1 MKKKILFVIPD
12 FYIGGTNKS
21 LENLLLL
28 IDSNIYE
35 IRIFSLYED
44 GDFYYK
50 EKVFKPY
57 LIKKS
62 LFYRLFHDH
71 FWFRKFSTLFSLLFR
86 CNASRL
92 LHKFEI
98 NRIQKK
104 EKFDTV
110 IAFQEGSATQFV
122 SLINYPVNRIAWVHC
137 DYANRFTAIEKK
149 SELSL
154 YCLYNHIV
162 SVSYSAVHS
171 FNSIYPEL
179 KDRTKCIYNLID
191 RSYILRQSSQD
202 VNFEKQG
209 NCCNLISVGRFVA
222 VKQFGLIP
230 QIVQKLKLLTK
241 KSFCWYI
248 VGDGNERNMVESVI
262 SSMGLDKNIK
272 ILGAKDNPYPYF
284 KQSDLYVCTSL
295 SESFSYTIAES
306 KTLHVPVLTNDFPVA
321 NEVVSPNEGWI
332 CNVKDM
338 AFILK
343 DIIEDKNCIYSNVKK
358 TIDNFKYDNNA
369 IVDTFCKLI

>member
-1 MKKKILFVIPD
+1 MKKKILFVIPE
-12 FYIGGTNKS
+12 YSHGGTNKS
-21 LENLLLL
+21 LESLLSA
-28 IDSNIYE
+28 IDEKRYE
-35 IRIFSLYED
+35 ISIFCLYED
-44 GDFYYK
+44 GGVFYK
-50 EKVFKPY
+50 NIFKPY
-57 LIKKS
+57 IIAKS
-62 LFYRLFHDH
+62 LLYVLAHDNVITRKVMGVAMKLFKDLSFNWLYRYEA
-71 FWFRKFSTLFSLLFR
+71 
-86 CNASRL
+86 NRL
-92 LHKFEI
+92 QHKY
-98 NRIQKK
+98 
-104 EKFDTV
+104 KFDTV

-137 DYANRFTAIEKK
+137 YYANRFTAIEKK

-191 RSYILRQSSQD
+191 CSYILRQSSQD

-209 NCCNLISVGRFVA
+209 NCFNLISVGRFVA

>member
-1 MKKKILFVIPD
+1 MKKKILFVIPE
-12 FYIGGTNKS
+12 YSHGGTNKS
-21 LENLLLL
+21 LESLLSA
-28 IDSNIYE
+28 IDEKRYE
-35 IRIFSLYED
+35 ISIFSLYED
-44 GDFYYK
+44 GGVFYK
-50 EKVFKPY
+50 NIFNPY
-57 LIKKS
+57 IIAKS
-62 LFYRLFHDH
+62 LLYVLAHDNVITRKVMGVAMKLFKNLSFNWLYRYEA
-71 FWFRKFSTLFSLLFR
+71 
-86 CNASRL
+86 NRL
-92 LHKFEI
+92 QHKY
-98 NRIQKK
+98 
-104 EKFDTV
+104 KFDTV

-137 DYANRFTAIEKK
+137 DYANRFAAIEKK

-209 NCCNLISVGRFVA
+209 NCFNLISVGRFVA

-343 DIIEDKNCIYSNVKK
+343 DIIEDKNSIYSNVKK

>member
-1 MKKKILFVIPD
+1 MKKKILFVIPE
-12 FYIGGTNKS
+12 YSHGGTNKS
-21 LENLLLL
+21 LESLLSA
-28 IDSNIYE
+28 IDEKRYE
-35 IRIFSLYED
+35 ISIFCLYED
-44 GDFYYK
+44 GGVYYK
-50 EKVFKPY
+50 NIFKPY
-57 LIKKS
+57 IIAKS
-62 LFYRLFHDH
+62 LLYVLAHDNVITRKVMGVAMKLFKNLSFNWLYRYEA
-71 FWFRKFSTLFSLLFR
+71 
-86 CNASRL
+86 NRL
-92 LHKFEI
+92 QHKY
-98 NRIQKK
+98 
-104 EKFDTV
+104 KFDTV

-137 DYANRFTAIEKK
+137 DYANRFADIEKK

-191 RSYILRQSSQD
+191 CSYILRQSSQD

-209 NCCNLISVGRFVA
+209 NCFNLISVGRFVA

>member
-1 MKKKILFVIPD
+1 MKKKILFVIPE
-12 FYIGGTNKS
+12 YSHGGTNKS
-21 LENLLLL
+21 LESLLSA
-28 IDSNIYE
+28 IDEKRYE
-35 IRIFSLYED
+35 ISIFCLYED
-44 GDFYYK
+44 GGVFYK
-50 EKVFKPY
+50 NIFKPY
-57 LIKKS
+57 IIAKS
-62 LFYRLFHDH
+62 LLYVLAHDNVITRKVMGVAMKLFKNLSFNWLYRYEA
-71 FWFRKFSTLFSLLFR
+71 
-86 CNASRL
+86 NRL
-92 LHKFEI
+92 QHKY
-98 NRIQKK
+98 
-104 EKFDTV
+104 KFDTV

-209 NCCNLISVGRFVA
+209 NCFNLISVGRFVA

-241 KSFCWYI
+241 KSFCWYS

>member
-1 MKKKILFVIPD
+1 MKKKILFVIPE
-12 FYIGGTNKS
+12 YSHGGTNKS
-21 LENLLLL
+21 LESLLSA
-28 IDSNIYE
+28 IDEKRYE
-35 IRIFSLYED
+35 ISIFCLYED
-44 GDFYYK
+44 GGVYYK
-50 EKVFKPY
+50 NIFKPY
-57 LIKKS
+57 IIAKS
-62 LFYRLFHDH
+62 LLYVLAHDNVITRKVMGVAMKLFKNLSFNWLYRYEA
-71 FWFRKFSTLFSLLFR
+71 
-86 CNASRL
+86 NRL
-92 LHKFEI
+92 QHKY
-98 NRIQKK
+98 
-104 EKFDTV
+104 KFDTV

-137 DYANRFTAIEKK
+137 DYANRFAAIEKK

-191 RSYILRQSSQD
+191 CSYILRQSSQAI
-202 VNFEKQG
+202 NFEKQG
-209 NCCNLISVGRFVA
+209 NCFNLISVGRFVA
-222 VKQFGLIP
+222 VKQFDLIP

>member
-1 MKKKILFVIPD
+1 MKKKILFVIPE
-12 FYIGGTNKS
+12 YSHGGTNKS
-21 LENLLLL
+21 LESLLSA
-28 IDSNIYE
+28 IDEKRYE
-35 IRIFSLYED
+35 ISIFCLYED
-44 GDFYYK
+44 GGVYYK
-50 EKVFKPY
+50 NIFKPY
-57 LIKKS
+57 IIAKS
-62 LFYRLFHDH
+62 LLYVLAHDNVITRKVMGVAMKLFKNLSFNWLYRYEA
-71 FWFRKFSTLFSLLFR
+71 
-86 CNASRL
+86 NRL
-92 LHKFEI
+92 QHKY
-98 NRIQKK
+98 
-104 EKFDTV
+104 KFDTV

-191 RSYILRQSSQD
+191 CSYILRQSSQD

-209 NCCNLISVGRFVA
+209 NCFNLISVGRFVA

>member
-1 MKKKILFVIPD
+1 MKKKILFVIPE
-12 FYIGGTNKS
+12 YSHGGTNKS
-21 LENLLLL
+21 LESLLSA
-28 IDSNIYE
+28 IDEKRYE
-35 IRIFSLYED
+35 ISIFCLYED
-44 GDFYYK
+44 GGVYYK
-50 EKVFKPY
+50 NIFKPY
-57 LIKKS
+57 IIAKS
-62 LFYRLFHDH
+62 LLYVLAHDNVITRKVMGVAMKLFKNLSFNWLYRYEA
-71 FWFRKFSTLFSLLFR
+71 
-86 CNASRL
+86 NRL
-92 LHKFEI
+92 QHKY
-98 NRIQKK
+98 
-104 EKFDTV
+104 KFDTV

-137 DYANRFTAIEKK
+137 DYANRFAAIEKK

-191 RSYILRQSSQD
+191 CSYILRQSSQD

-209 NCCNLISVGRFVA
+209 NCFNLISVGRFVA
-222 VKQFGLIP
+222 VKQFDLIP

-241 KSFCWYI
+241 KSFCWNI

>member
-1 MKKKILFVIPD
+1 MKKKILFVIPE
-12 FYIGGTNKS
+12 YSHGGTNKS
-21 LENLLLL
+21 LESLLSA
-28 IDSNIYE
+28 IDEKRYE
-35 IRIFSLYED
+35 ISIFCLYED
-44 GDFYYK
+44 GGVFYK
-50 EKVFKPY
+50 NIFKPY
-57 LIKKS
+57 IIAKS
-62 LFYRLFHDH
+62 LLYVLAHDNVITRKVMGVAMKLFKNLSFNWLYRYEA
-71 FWFRKFSTLFSLLFR
+71 
-86 CNASRL
+86 NRL
-92 LHKFEI
+92 QHKY
-98 NRIQKK
+98 
-104 EKFDTV
+104 KFDTV

-137 DYANRFTAIEKK
+137 DYGNRFAAIEKK

-191 RSYILRQSSQD
+191 CSYILRQSAQEI
-202 VNFEKQG
+202 NFEKQD
-209 NCCNLISVGRFVA
+209 NCFNLISVGRFVA

>member
-1 MKKKILFVIPD
+1 MKKKILFVIPE
-12 FYIGGTNKS
+12 FSHGGTNKS
-21 LENLLLL
+21 LESLLSA
-28 IDSNIYE
+28 IDEKRYE
-35 IRIFSLYED
+35 ISIFSLYED
-44 GDFYYK
+44 GGVFYK
-50 EKVFKPY
+50 NIFNPY
-57 LIKKS
+57 IIAKS
-62 LFYRLFHDH
+62 LLYVLAHDNVITRKVMGVAMKLFKNLSFNWLYRYEANRLQ
-71 FWFRKFSTLFSLLFR
+71 RKY
-86 CNASRL
+86 
-92 LHKFEI
+92 
-98 NRIQKK
+98 
-104 EKFDTV
+104 KFDTV

-122 SLINYPVNRIAWVHC
+122 SLISYPVNRIAWVHC
-137 DYANRFTAIEKK
+137 DYANRFAAIEKK

-191 RSYILRQSSQD
+191 CSYILRQSSQD
-202 VNFEKQG
+202 INFEKQD
-209 NCCNLISVGRFVA
+209 NCFNLISVGRFVA
-222 VKQFGLIP
+222 VKQFDLIP

-358 TIDNFKYDNNA
+358 TIGNFKYDNNA

>member
-1 MKKKILFVIPD
+1 MKKKILFVIPE
-12 FYIGGTNKS
+12 YSHGGTNKS
-21 LENLLLL
+21 LESLLSA
-28 IDSNIYE
+28 IDEKRYE
-35 IRIFSLYED
+35 ISIFCLYED
-44 GDFYYK
+44 GGVFYK
-50 EKVFKPY
+50 NIFKPY
-57 LIKKS
+57 IIAKS
-62 LFYRLFHDH
+62 LLYVLAHDNVITRKVMGVAMKLFKNLSFNWLYRYEA
-71 FWFRKFSTLFSLLFR
+71 
-86 CNASRL
+86 NRL
-92 LHKFEI
+92 QHKY
-98 NRIQKK
+98 
-104 EKFDTV
+104 KFDTV

-154 YCLYNHIV
+154 YYLYNHIV

-191 RSYILRQSSQD
+191 CSYILRQSSQD

-209 NCCNLISVGRFVA
+209 NCFNLISVGRFVA

>member
-1 MKKKILFVIPD
+1 MKKKILFVIPE
-12 FYIGGTNKS
+12 YSHGGTNKS
-21 LENLLLL
+21 LESFLSV
-28 IDSNIYE
+28 IDENRYE
-35 IRIFSLYED
+35 IAIFCLYED
-44 GDFYYK
+44 GGIFYK
-50 EKVFKPY
+50 NIFKPY
-57 LIKKS
+57 IVSKS
-62 LFYRLFHDH
+62 LLYVLAHDNVITRKVMGIAMYLLKNLSFNWLYRYEANRLQ
-71 FWFRKFSTLFSLLFR
+71 RKY
-86 CNASRL
+86 
-92 LHKFEI
+92 KF
-98 NRIQKK
+98 N
-104 EKFDTV
+104 TV

-122 SLINYPVNRIAWVHC
+122 SLINYPVNKIAWVHC
-137 DYANRFTAIEKK
+137 DYASRFAAIGKK

-154 YCLYNHIV
+154 YGLYNHIV

-191 RSYILRQSSQD
+191 SSSILQQSSQD
-202 VNFEKQG
+202 INLEKQD
-209 NCCNLISVGRFVA
+209 NCFNLISVGRFVA

-230 QIVQKLKLLTK
+230 QIVQRLKLLTK

-248 VGDGNERNMVESVI
+248 VGDGNERNMVESII
-262 SSMGLDKNIK
+262 SSMGLNKNIK
-272 ILGAKDNPYPYF
+272 ILGAKDNPYPYL

-338 AFILK
+338 PFVLK
-343 DIIEDKNCIYSNVKK
+343 DIIEDNNCIYSNVKK
-358 TIDNFKYDNNA
+358 KIGNFKYDNNI
-369 IVDTFCKLI
+369 IVDNFCKLL

>member
-1 MKKKILFVIPD
+1 MKKKILFVIPE
-12 FYIGGTNKS
+12 YSHGGTNKS
-21 LENLLLL
+21 LESLLSA
-28 IDSNIYE
+28 IDEKRYE
-35 IRIFSLYED
+35 ISIFCLYED
-44 GDFYYK
+44 GGVFYK
-50 EKVFKPY
+50 NIFKPY
-57 LIKKS
+57 IIAKS
-62 LFYRLFHDH
+62 LLYVLAHDNVITRKVMGVAMKLFKNLSFNWLYRYEA
-71 FWFRKFSTLFSLLFR
+71 
-86 CNASRL
+86 NRL
-92 LHKFEI
+92 QHKY
-98 NRIQKK
+98 
-104 EKFDTV
+104 KFDTV

-137 DYANRFTAIEKK
+137 DYANRFAAIEKK

-191 RSYILRQSSQD
+191 CSYILRQSSQD

-209 NCCNLISVGRFVA
+209 NCFNLISVGRFVA
-222 VKQFGLIP
+222 VKQFDLIP
-230 QIVQKLKLLTK
+230 QIVRKLNLLTK

>member
-1 MKKKILFVIPD
+1 MKKKILFVIPE
-12 FYIGGTNKS
+12 YSHGGTNKS
-21 LENLLLL
+21 LESLLSA
-28 IDSNIYE
+28 IDEKRYE
-35 IRIFSLYED
+35 ISIFSLYED
-44 GDFYYK
+44 GGVFYK
-50 EKVFKPY
+50 NIFNPY
-57 LIKKS
+57 IIAKS
-62 LFYRLFHDH
+62 LLYVLAHDNVITRKVMGVAMKLFKNLSFNWLYRYEA
-71 FWFRKFSTLFSLLFR
+71 
-86 CNASRL
+86 NRL
-92 LHKFEI
+92 QHKY
-98 NRIQKK
+98 
-104 EKFDTV
+104 KFDTV

-137 DYANRFTAIEKK
+137 DYANRFVAIEKK

-191 RSYILRQSSQD
+191 CSYILRQSSQD
-202 VNFEKQG
+202 INFEKQG
-209 NCCNLISVGRFVA
+209 NCFNLISVGRFVA
-222 VKQFGLIP
+222 VKQFDLIP
-230 QIVQKLKLLTK
+230 QIVRKLKLLTK

>member
-1 MKKKILFVIPD
+1 MKKKILFVIPE
-12 FYIGGTNKS
+12 YSHGGTNKS
-21 LENLLLL
+21 LESLLSA
-28 IDSNIYE
+28 IDEKRYE
-35 IRIFSLYED
+35 MSIFCLYED
-44 GDFYYK
+44 GGVYYK
-50 EKVFKPY
+50 NIFKPY
-57 LIKKS
+57 IIAKS
-62 LFYRLFHDH
+62 LLYVLAHDNVITRKVMGVAMKLFKNLSFNWLYRYEA
-71 FWFRKFSTLFSLLFR
+71 
-86 CNASRL
+86 NRL
-92 LHKFEI
+92 QHKY
-98 NRIQKK
+98 
-104 EKFDTV
+104 KFDTV
-110 IAFQEGSATQFV
+110 IAYQEGSATQFV
-122 SLINYPVNRIAWVHC
+122 SLISYPVNRIAWVHC
-137 DYANRFTAIEKK
+137 DYGNRFAAIEKK

-191 RSYILRQSSQD
+191 CSYILRQSAQEI
-202 VNFEKQG
+202 NFEKQD
-209 NCCNLISVGRFVA
+209 NCFNLISVGRFVA

>member
-1 MKKKILFVIPD
+1 MKKKILFVIPE
-12 FYIGGTNKS
+12 YSHGGTNKS
-21 LENLLLL
+21 LESLLSA
-28 IDSNIYE
+28 IDEKRYE
-35 IRIFSLYED
+35 ISIFSLYED
-44 GDFYYK
+44 GGVFYK
-50 EKVFKPY
+50 NIFNPY
-57 LIKKS
+57 IIAKS
-62 LFYRLFHDH
+62 LLYVLAHDNVITRKVMGVAMKLFKNLSFNWLYRYEA
-71 FWFRKFSTLFSLLFR
+71 
-86 CNASRL
+86 NRL
-92 LHKFEI
+92 QHKY
-98 NRIQKK
+98 
-104 EKFDTV
+104 KFDTV
-110 IAFQEGSATQFV
+110 IAFQEGCATQFV

-137 DYANRFTAIEKK
+137 DYANRFAAIEKK

-191 RSYILRQSSQD
+191 CSYILRQSSQD
-202 VNFEKQG
+202 INFEKQG
-209 NCCNLISVGRFVA
+209 NCFNLISVGRFVA
-222 VKQFGLIP
+222 VKQFDLIP

-272 ILGAKDNPYPYF
+272 IIGAKDNPYPYF

-358 TIDNFKYDNNA
+358 TIDDFKYDNNA

>member
-1 MKKKILFVIPD
+1 MKKKILFVIPE
-12 FYIGGTNKS
+12 YSHGGTNKS
-21 LENLLLL
+21 LESLLSA
-28 IDSNIYE
+28 IDEKRYE
-35 IRIFSLYED
+35 ISIFSLYED
-44 GDFYYK
+44 GGVFYK
-50 EKVFKPY
+50 NIFNPY
-57 LIKKS
+57 IIAKS
-62 LFYRLFHDH
+62 LLYVLAHDNVITRKVMGVAMKLFKNLSFNWLYRYEANRLQ
-71 FWFRKFSTLFSLLFR
+71 RKY
-86 CNASRL
+86 
-92 LHKFEI
+92 
-98 NRIQKK
+98 
-104 EKFDTV
+104 KFDTV

-122 SLINYPVNRIAWVHC
+122 SLISYPVNRIAWVHC
-137 DYANRFTAIEKK
+137 DYANRFAAIEKK

-179 KDRTKCIYNLID
+179 KERTKCIYNLID
-191 RSYILRQSSQD
+191 CSYILRQSAQD
-202 VNFEKQG
+202 INFEKQD
-209 NCCNLISVGRFVA
+209 NCFNLISVGRFVA
-222 VKQFGLIP
+222 VKQFDLIP

-248 VGDGNERNMVESVI
+248 VGDGNDRNMVESII
-262 SSMGLDKNIK
+262 SSLGLNKNIK

-321 NEVVSPNEGWI
+321 NEVVSPNEGWV

-358 TIDNFKYDNNA
+358 TIGNFKYDNNA

>member
-1 MKKKILFVIPD
+1 MKKKILFVIPE
-12 FYIGGTNKS
+12 YSHGGTNKS
-21 LENLLLL
+21 LESLLSA
-28 IDSNIYE
+28 IDEKRYE
-35 IRIFSLYED
+35 ISIFCLYED
-44 GDFYYK
+44 GGVFYK
-50 EKVFKPY
+50 NIFKPY
-57 LIKKS
+57 IIAKS
-62 LFYRLFHDH
+62 LLYVLAHDNVITRKVMGVAMKLFKDLSFNWLYRYEA
-71 FWFRKFSTLFSLLFR
+71 
-86 CNASRL
+86 NRL
-92 LHKFEI
+92 QHKY
-98 NRIQKK
+98 
-104 EKFDTV
+104 KFDTV

-191 RSYILRQSSQD
+191 CSYILRQSSQD

-209 NCCNLISVGRFVA
+209 NCFNLISVGRFVA

>member
-1 MKKKILFVIPD
+1 MKKKILFVIPE
-12 FYIGGTNKS
+12 YSHGGTNKS
-21 LENLLLL
+21 LESLLSA
-28 IDSNIYE
+28 IDEKRYE
-35 IRIFSLYED
+35 MSIFCLYED
-44 GDFYYK
+44 GGVYYK
-50 EKVFKPY
+50 NIFKPY
-57 LIKKS
+57 IIAKS
-62 LFYRLFHDH
+62 LLYVLAHDNVITRKVMGVAMKLFKNLSFNWLYRYEA
-71 FWFRKFSTLFSLLFR
+71 
-86 CNASRL
+86 NRL
-92 LHKFEI
+92 QHKY
-98 NRIQKK
+98 
-104 EKFDTV
+104 KFDTV
-110 IAFQEGSATQFV
+110 IAYQEGSATQFV

-137 DYANRFTAIEKK
+137 DYANRFAAIEKK

-191 RSYILRQSSQD
+191 CSYILRQSAQEI
-202 VNFEKQG
+202 NFEKQD
-209 NCCNLISVGRFVA
+209 NCFNLISVGRFVA

>member
-1 MKKKILFVIPD
+1 MKKKILFVIPE
-12 FYIGGTNKS
+12 YSHGGTNKS
-21 LENLLLL
+21 LESLLSA
-28 IDSNIYE
+28 IDEKRYE
-35 IRIFSLYED
+35 ISIFCLYED
-44 GDFYYK
+44 GGVYYK
-50 EKVFKPY
+50 NIFKPY
-57 LIKKS
+57 IIAKS
-62 LFYRLFHDH
+62 LLYVLAHDNVITRKVMGVAMKLFKNLSFNWLYRYEA
-71 FWFRKFSTLFSLLFR
+71 
-86 CNASRL
+86 NRL
-92 LHKFEI
+92 QHKY
-98 NRIQKK
+98 
-104 EKFDTV
+104 KFDTV

-137 DYANRFTAIEKK
+137 DYANRFAAIEKK

-191 RSYILRQSSQD
+191 CSYILRQSSQD

-209 NCCNLISVGRFVA
+209 NCFNLISVGRFVA

-272 ILGAKDNPYPYF
+272 ILGAKDTPHPYF
-284 KQSDLYVCTSL
+284 KQSDLYVCTSV

-306 KTLHVPVLTNDFPVA
+306 KTLHVPLLTNDFPVA

>member
-1 MKKKILFVIPD
+1 MKKKILFVIPE
-12 FYIGGTNKS
+12 YSHGGTNKS
-21 LENLLLL
+21 LESLLSA
-28 IDSNIYE
+28 IDEKRYE
-35 IRIFSLYED
+35 ISIFSLYED
-44 GDFYYK
+44 GGVFYK
-50 EKVFKPY
+50 NIFNPY
-57 LIKKS
+57 IIAKS
-62 LFYRLFHDH
+62 LLYVLAHDNVITRKVMGVAMKLFKNLSFNWLYRYEANRLQ
-71 FWFRKFSTLFSLLFR
+71 RKY
-86 CNASRL
+86 
-92 LHKFEI
+92 
-98 NRIQKK
+98 
-104 EKFDTV
+104 KFDTV

-122 SLINYPVNRIAWVHC
+122 SLISYPVNRIAWVHC
-137 DYANRFTAIEKK
+137 DYANRFAAIEKK

-179 KDRTKCIYNLID
+179 KERTKCIYNLID
-191 RSYILRQSSQD
+191 CSYILRQSSQD
-202 VNFEKQG
+202 INFEKQD
-209 NCCNLISVGRFVA
+209 NCFNLISVGRFVA
-222 VKQFGLIP
+222 VKQFDLIP
-230 QIVQKLKLLTK
+230 QIVQKLKILTK

-248 VGDGNERNMVESVI
+248 VGDGNDRNMVESVI
-262 SSMGLDKNIK
+262 SSLGLNKNIK

-358 TIDNFKYDNNA
+358 TIGNFKYDNNA

>member
-1 MKKKILFVIPD
+1 MKKKILFVIPE
-12 FYIGGTNKS
+12 FSHGGTNKS
-21 LENLLLL
+21 LESLLSA
-28 IDSNIYE
+28 IDEKRYE
-35 IRIFSLYED
+35 ISIFSLYED
-44 GDFYYK
+44 GGVFYK
-50 EKVFKPY
+50 NIFNPY
-57 LIKKS
+57 IIAKS
-62 LFYRLFHDH
+62 LLYVLAHDNVITRKVMGVAMKLFKNLSFNWLYRYEANRLQ
-71 FWFRKFSTLFSLLFR
+71 RKY
-86 CNASRL
+86 
-92 LHKFEI
+92 
-98 NRIQKK
+98 
-104 EKFDTV
+104 KFDTV

-122 SLINYPVNRIAWVHC
+122 SLISYPVNRIAWVHC
-137 DYANRFTAIEKK
+137 DYANRFAAIEKK

-179 KDRTKCIYNLID
+179 KERTKCIYNLID
-191 RSYILRQSSQD
+191 CSYILRQSSQD
-202 VNFEKQG
+202 INFEKQD
-209 NCCNLISVGRFVA
+209 NCFNLISVGRFVA
-222 VKQFGLIP
+222 VKQFDLIP

-248 VGDGNERNMVESVI
+248 VGDGNDRNMVESVI
-262 SSMGLDKNIK
+262 SSLGLNKNIK

-358 TIDNFKYDNNA
+358 TIVNFKYDNNA

>member
-1 MKKKILFVIPD
+1 MKKKILFVIPE
-12 FYIGGTNKS
+12 YSHGGTNKS
-21 LENLLLL
+21 LESLLSA
-28 IDSNIYE
+28 IDEKRYE
-35 IRIFSLYED
+35 ISIFCLYED
-44 GDFYYK
+44 GGVYYK
-50 EKVFKPY
+50 NIFKPY
-57 LIKKS
+57 IIAKS
-62 LFYRLFHDH
+62 LLYVLAHDNVITRKVMGVAMKLFKNLSFNWLYRYEA
-71 FWFRKFSTLFSLLFR
+71 
-86 CNASRL
+86 NRL
-92 LHKFEI
+92 QHKY
-98 NRIQKK
+98 
-104 EKFDTV
+104 KFDTV

-137 DYANRFTAIEKK
+137 DYANRFAAIEKK

-191 RSYILRQSSQD
+191 CSYILRQSSQD

-209 NCCNLISVGRFVA
+209 NCFNLISVGRFVA
-222 VKQFGLIP
+222 VKQFDLIP

-248 VGDGNERNMVESVI
+248 VGDGNERNKVESVI

>member
-1 MKKKILFVIPD
+1 MKKKILFVIPE
-12 FYIGGTNKS
+12 YSHGGTNKS
-21 LENLLLL
+21 LESLLSA
-28 IDSNIYE
+28 IDEKRYE
-35 IRIFSLYED
+35 ISIFCLYED
-44 GDFYYK
+44 GGVYYK
-50 EKVFKPY
+50 NIFKPY
-57 LIKKS
+57 IIAKS
-62 LFYRLFHDH
+62 LLYVLAHDNVITRKVMGVAMKLFKNLSFNWLYRYEA
-71 FWFRKFSTLFSLLFR
+71 
-86 CNASRL
+86 NRL
-92 LHKFEI
+92 QHKY
-98 NRIQKK
+98 
-104 EKFDTV
+104 KFDTV

-137 DYANRFTAIEKK
+137 DYANRFAAIEKK

-209 NCCNLISVGRFVA
+209 NCFNLISVGRFVA

>member
-1 MKKKILFVIPD
+1 MKKKILFVIPE
-12 FYIGGTNKS
+12 YSHGGTNKS
-21 LENLLLL
+21 LESLLSA
-28 IDSNIYE
+28 IDEKRYE
-35 IRIFSLYED
+35 ISIFCLYED
-44 GDFYYK
+44 GGVFYK
-50 EKVFKPY
+50 NIFKPY
-57 LIKKS
+57 IIAKS
-62 LFYRLFHDH
+62 LLYVLAHDNVITRKVMGVAMKLFKNLSFNWLYRYEA
-71 FWFRKFSTLFSLLFR
+71 
-86 CNASRL
+86 NRL
-92 LHKFEI
+92 QHKY
-98 NRIQKK
+98 
-104 EKFDTV
+104 KFDTV

-137 DYANRFTAIEKK
+137 DYANRFAAIEKK

-191 RSYILRQSSQD
+191 CSYILRQSSQD

-209 NCCNLISVGRFVA
+209 NCFNLISVGRFVA
-222 VKQFGLIP
+222 VKQFDLIP

>member
-1 MKKKILFVIPD
+1 MKKKILFVIPE
-12 FYIGGTNKS
+12 FSHGGTNKS
-21 LENLLLL
+21 LESLLSA
-28 IDSNIYE
+28 IDEKRYE
-35 IRIFSLYED
+35 ISIFSLYED
-44 GDFYYK
+44 GGVFYK
-50 EKVFKPY
+50 NIFNPY
-57 LIKKS
+57 IIAKS
-62 LFYRLFHDH
+62 LLYVLAHDNVITRKVMGVAMKLFKNLSFNWLYRYEANRLQ
-71 FWFRKFSTLFSLLFR
+71 RKY
-86 CNASRL
+86 
-92 LHKFEI
+92 
-98 NRIQKK
+98 
-104 EKFDTV
+104 KFDTV

-122 SLINYPVNRIAWVHC
+122 SLISYPVNRIAWVHC
-137 DYANRFTAIEKK
+137 DYANRFAAIEKK

-179 KDRTKCIYNLID
+179 KERTKCIYNLID
-191 RSYILRQSSQD
+191 CSYILRQSSQD
-202 VNFEKQG
+202 INFEKQD
-209 NCCNLISVGRFVA
+209 NCFNLISVGRFVA
-222 VKQFGLIP
+222 VKQFDLIP

-248 VGDGNERNMVESVI
+248 VGDGNDRNMVESVI
-262 SSMGLDKNIK
+262 SSLGLNKNIK

-358 TIDNFKYDNNA
+358 TIANFKYDNNA

>member
-1 MKKKILFVIPD
+1 MKKKILFVIPE
-12 FYIGGTNKS
+12 YSHGGTNKS
-21 LENLLLL
+21 LESLLSA
-28 IDSNIYE
+28 IDEKRYE
-35 IRIFSLYED
+35 ISIFSLYED
-44 GDFYYK
+44 GGVFYK
-50 EKVFKPY
+50 NIFNPY
-57 LIKKS
+57 IIAKS
-62 LFYRLFHDH
+62 LLYVLAHDNVITRKVMGVAMKLFKNLSFNWLYRYEA
-71 FWFRKFSTLFSLLFR
+71 
-86 CNASRL
+86 NRL
-92 LHKFEI
+92 QHKY
-98 NRIQKK
+98 
-104 EKFDTV
+104 KFDTV

-137 DYANRFTAIEKK
+137 DYANRFADIEKK

-191 RSYILRQSSQD
+191 CSYILRQSSQD
-202 VNFEKQG
+202 INFEKQD
-209 NCCNLISVGRFVA
+209 NCFNLISVGRFVA
-222 VKQFGLIP
+222 VKQFDLIP

>member
-1 MKKKILFVIPD
+1 MKKKILFVIPE
-12 FYIGGTNKS
+12 YSHGGTNKS
-21 LENLLLL
+21 LESLLSA
-28 IDSNIYE
+28 IDEKRYE
-35 IRIFSLYED
+35 ISIFSLYED
-44 GDFYYK
+44 GGVFYK
-50 EKVFKPY
+50 NIFNPY
-57 LIKKS
+57 IIAKS
-62 LFYRLFHDH
+62 LLYVLAHDNVITRKVMGVAMKLFKNLSFNWLYRYEA
-71 FWFRKFSTLFSLLFR
+71 
-86 CNASRL
+86 NRL
-92 LHKFEI
+92 QHKY
-98 NRIQKK
+98 
-104 EKFDTV
+104 KFDTV

-137 DYANRFTAIEKK
+137 DYANRFAAIEKK

-191 RSYILRQSSQD
+191 CSYILRQSFQD
-202 VNFEKQG
+202 INFEKQG
-209 NCCNLISVGRFVA
+209 NCFNLISVGRFVA
-222 VKQFGLIP
+222 VKQFDLIP

>member
-1 MKKKILFVIPD
+1 MKKKILFVIPE
-12 FYIGGTNKS
+12 YSHGGTNKS
-21 LENLLLL
+21 LESFLSV
-28 IDSNIYE
+28 IDENRYE
-35 IRIFSLYED
+35 IAIFCLYED
-44 GDFYYK
+44 GGILYK
-50 EKVFKPY
+50 NIFKPY
-57 LIKKS
+57 IVSKS
-62 LFYRLFHDH
+62 LLYVLAHDNVITRKVMGVAMYLLKNLSFNWLYRYEANRLQ
-71 FWFRKFSTLFSLLFR
+71 RKY
-86 CNASRL
+86 
-92 LHKFEI
+92 KF
-98 NRIQKK
+98 N
-104 EKFDTV
+104 TV

-122 SLINYPVNRIAWVHC
+122 SLINHPVNKIAWVHC
-137 DYANRFTAIEKK
+137 DYASRFAAIGKM

-191 RSYILRQSSQD
+191 SSSILQQSSQD
-202 VNFEKQG
+202 INFEKQD
-209 NCCNLISVGRFVA
+209 NCFNLISVGRFVA

-230 QIVQKLKLLTK
+230 QIVQRLKLLTK

-248 VGDGNERNMVESVI
+248 VGDGNERNMVESII
-262 SSMGLDKNIK
+262 SSMGLNKNIK
-272 ILGAKDNPYPYF
+272 ILGAKDNPYPYL

-338 AFILK
+338 PFVLK
-343 DIIEDKNCIYSNVKK
+343 DIIEDKDCIYSNVKK
-358 TIDNFKYDNNA
+358 TIGNFKYDNNA
-369 IVDTFCKLI
+369 IVDNFCKLI

>member
-1 MKKKILFVIPD
+1 MKKKILFVIPE
-12 FYIGGTNKS
+12 YSHGGTNKS
-21 LENLLLL
+21 LESLLSA
-28 IDSNIYE
+28 IDEKRYE
-35 IRIFSLYED
+35 ISIFCLYED
-44 GDFYYK
+44 GGVFYK
-50 EKVFKPY
+50 NIFKPY
-57 LIKKS
+57 IIAKS
-62 LFYRLFHDH
+62 LLYVLAHDNVITRKVMGVAMKLFKDLSFNWLYRYEA
-71 FWFRKFSTLFSLLFR
+71 
-86 CNASRL
+86 NRL
-92 LHKFEI
+92 QHKY
-98 NRIQKK
+98 
-104 EKFDTV
+104 KFDTV

-191 RSYILRQSSQD
+191 CSYILRQSSQD

-209 NCCNLISVGRFVA
+209 NCFNLISVGRFVA

-343 DIIEDKNCIYSNVKK
+343 DIIEDKNSIYSNVKK

>member
-1 MKKKILFVIPD
+1 MKKKILFVIPE
-12 FYIGGTNKS
+12 YSHGGTNKS
-21 LENLLLL
+21 LESLLSA
-28 IDSNIYE
+28 IDEKRYE
-35 IRIFSLYED
+35 ISIFCLYED
-44 GDFYYK
+44 GGVYYK
-50 EKVFKPY
+50 NIFKPY
-57 LIKKS
+57 IIAKS
-62 LFYRLFHDH
+62 LLYVLAHDNVITRKVMGVAMKLFKNLSFNWLYRYEA
-71 FWFRKFSTLFSLLFR
+71 
-86 CNASRL
+86 NRL
-92 LHKFEI
+92 QHKY
-98 NRIQKK
+98 
-104 EKFDTV
+104 KFDTV

-137 DYANRFTAIEKK
+137 DYANRFAAIEKK

-191 RSYILRQSSQD
+191 CSYILRQSSQD

-209 NCCNLISVGRFVA
+209 NCFNLISVGRFVA
-222 VKQFGLIP
+222 VKQFDLIP

>member
-1 MKKKILFVIPD
+1 MKKKILFVIPE
-12 FYIGGTNKS
+12 YSHGGTNKS
-21 LENLLLL
+21 LESLLSA
-28 IDSNIYE
+28 IDEKRYE
-35 IRIFSLYED
+35 MSIFCLYED
-44 GDFYYK
+44 GGVYYK
-50 EKVFKPY
+50 NIFKPY
-57 LIKKS
+57 IIAKS
-62 LFYRLFHDH
+62 LLYVLAHDNVITRKVMGVAMKLFKNLSFNWLYRYEA
-71 FWFRKFSTLFSLLFR
+71 
-86 CNASRL
+86 NRL
-92 LHKFEI
+92 QHKY
-98 NRIQKK
+98 
-104 EKFDTV
+104 KFDTV

-191 RSYILRQSSQD
+191 CSYILRQSSQD

-209 NCCNLISVGRFVA
+209 NCFNLISVGRFVA

>member
-1 MKKKILFVIPD
+1 MKKKILFVIPE
-12 FYIGGTNKS
+12 YSHGGTNKS
-21 LENLLLL
+21 LESLLSA
-28 IDSNIYE
+28 IDEKRYE
-35 IRIFSLYED
+35 ISIFCLYED
-44 GDFYYK
+44 GGVFYK
-50 EKVFKPY
+50 NIFKPY
-57 LIKKS
+57 IIAKS
-62 LFYRLFHDH
+62 LLYVLAHDNVITRKVMGVAMKLFKNLSFNWLYRYEA
-71 FWFRKFSTLFSLLFR
+71 
-86 CNASRL
+86 NRL
-92 LHKFEI
+92 QHKY
-98 NRIQKK
+98 
-104 EKFDTV
+104 KFDTV

-137 DYANRFTAIEKK
+137 DYANRFAAIEKK

-191 RSYILRQSSQD
+191 CSYILRQSSQD

-209 NCCNLISVGRFVA
+209 NCFNLISVGRFVA

-284 KQSDLYVCTSL
+284 KQADLYVCTSL

>member
-1 MKKKILFVIPD
+1 MKKKILFVIPE
-12 FYIGGTNKS
+12 YSHGGTNKS
-21 LENLLLL
+21 LESLLSA
-28 IDSNIYE
+28 IDEKRYE
-35 IRIFSLYED
+35 ISIFSLYED
-44 GDFYYK
+44 GGVFYK
-50 EKVFKPY
+50 NIFNPY
-57 LIKKS
+57 IIAKS
-62 LFYRLFHDH
+62 LLYVLAHDNVITRKVMGVAMKLFKNLSFNWLYRYEANRLQ
-71 FWFRKFSTLFSLLFR
+71 RKY
-86 CNASRL
+86 
-92 LHKFEI
+92 
-98 NRIQKK
+98 
-104 EKFDTV
+104 KFDTV

-122 SLINYPVNRIAWVHC
+122 SLISYPVNRIAWVHC
-137 DYANRFTAIEKK
+137 DYANRFAAIEKK

-162 SVSYSAVHS
+162 SVSYSAVLS

-191 RSYILRQSSQD
+191 CSYILRQSSQD
-202 VNFEKQG
+202 INFEKQD
-209 NCCNLISVGRFVA
+209 NCFNLISVGRFVA
-222 VKQFGLIP
+222 VKQFDLIP

-262 SSMGLDKNIK
+262 SSMGLDKKIK

-358 TIDNFKYDNNA
+358 TIGNFKYDNNA

>member
-1 MKKKILFVIPD
+1 MKKKILFVIPE
-12 FYIGGTNKS
+12 YSHGGTNKS
-21 LENLLLL
+21 LESLLSA
-28 IDSNIYE
+28 IDEKRYE
-35 IRIFSLYED
+35 ISIFCLYED
-44 GDFYYK
+44 GGVYYK
-50 EKVFKPY
+50 NIFKPY
-57 LIKKS
+57 IIAKS
-62 LFYRLFHDH
+62 LLYVLAHDNVITRKVMGVAMKLFKNLSFNWLYRYEA
-71 FWFRKFSTLFSLLFR
+71 
-86 CNASRL
+86 NRL
-92 LHKFEI
+92 QHKY
-98 NRIQKK
+98 
-104 EKFDTV
+104 KFDTV

-137 DYANRFTAIEKK
+137 DYANRFTDIEKK

-191 RSYILRQSSQD
+191 CSYILRQSSQD

-209 NCCNLISVGRFVA
+209 NCFNLISVGRFVA

-248 VGDGNERNMVESVI
+248 VGDGNERNKVESVI

>member
-1 MKKKILFVIPD
+1 MKKKILFVIPE
-12 FYIGGTNKS
+12 YSHGGTNKS
-21 LENLLLL
+21 LESLLSA
-28 IDSNIYE
+28 IDEKRYE
-35 IRIFSLYED
+35 ISIFCLYED
-44 GDFYYK
+44 GGVYYK
-50 EKVFKPY
+50 NIFKPY
-57 LIKKS
+57 IIAKS
-62 LFYRLFHDH
+62 LLYVLAHDNVITRKVMGVAMKLFKDLSFNWLYRYEA
-71 FWFRKFSTLFSLLFR
+71 
-86 CNASRL
+86 NRL
-92 LHKFEI
+92 QHKY
-98 NRIQKK
+98 
-104 EKFDTV
+104 KFDTV

-191 RSYILRQSSQD
+191 CSYILRQSSQD

-209 NCCNLISVGRFVA
+209 NCFNLISVGRFVA

-343 DIIEDKNCIYSNVKK
+343 DIIEDKNSIYSNVKK

>member
-1 MKKKILFVIPD
+1 MKKKILFVIPE
-12 FYIGGTNKS
+12 YSHGGTNKS
-21 LENLLLL
+21 LESLLSA
-28 IDSNIYE
+28 IDEKRYE
-35 IRIFSLYED
+35 ISIFSLYED
-44 GDFYYK
+44 GGVFYK
-50 EKVFKPY
+50 NIFNPY
-57 LIKKS
+57 IIAKS
-62 LFYRLFHDH
+62 LLYVLAHDNVITRKVMGVAMKLFKNLSFNWLYRYEANRLQ
-71 FWFRKFSTLFSLLFR
+71 RKY
-86 CNASRL
+86 
-92 LHKFEI
+92 
-98 NRIQKK
+98 
-104 EKFDTV
+104 KFDTV

-122 SLINYPVNRIAWVHC
+122 SLISYPVNRIAWVHC
-137 DYANRFTAIEKK
+137 DYANRFAAIEKK

-179 KDRTKCIYNLID
+179 KERTKCIYNLID
-191 RSYILRQSSQD
+191 CSYILRQSSQD
-202 VNFEKQG
+202 INFEKQD
-209 NCCNLISVGRFVA
+209 NCFNLISVGRFVA
-222 VKQFGLIP
+222 VKQFDLIP

-248 VGDGNERNMVESVI
+248 VGDGNDRNMVESVI
-262 SSMGLDKNIK
+262 SSLGLNKNIK

-358 TIDNFKYDNNA
+358 TIDDFKYDNNA

>member
-1 MKKKILFVIPD
+1 MKKKILFVIPE
-12 FYIGGTNKS
+12 YSHGGTNKS
-21 LENLLLL
+21 LESLLSA
-28 IDSNIYE
+28 IDEKRYE
-35 IRIFSLYED
+35 ISIFSLYED
-44 GDFYYK
+44 GGVFYK
-50 EKVFKPY
+50 NIFNPY
-57 LIKKS
+57 IIAKS
-62 LFYRLFHDH
+62 LLYVLAHDNVITRKVMGVAMKLFKNLSFNWLYRYEANRLQ
-71 FWFRKFSTLFSLLFR
+71 RKY
-86 CNASRL
+86 
-92 LHKFEI
+92 
-98 NRIQKK
+98 
-104 EKFDTV
+104 KFDTV

-122 SLINYPVNRIAWVHC
+122 SLISYPVNRIAWVHC
-137 DYANRFTAIEKK
+137 DYANRFAAIEKK

-191 RSYILRQSSQD
+191 CSYILRQSSQD
-202 VNFEKQG
+202 INFEKQD
-209 NCCNLISVGRFVA
+209 NCFNLISVGRFVA
-222 VKQFGLIP
+222 VKQFDLIP

-248 VGDGNERNMVESVI
+248 VGDGNDRNMVESVI
-262 SSMGLDKNIK
+262 SSLGLNKNIK

-358 TIDNFKYDNNA
+358 TIGNFKYDNNA